1 MVQLLFIFSDIAFT
15 ILRVVLG
22 AVLLAHSMP
31 KLKDLKK
38 TAENFEMMG
47 FRPGKFWGTFVAL
60 VEVLVGLFFTLG
72 FFTQIA
78 AAVVAVEFIVILI
91 SVKKFKKFTGGY
103 ELDLLILAGALVL
116 LTVGGGAWSLDSVLK
131 IILY

>member
-1 MVQLLFIFSDIAFT
+1 MIQLLFVFSDIAFT
-15 ILRVVLG
+15 ILRVALG
-22 AVLLAHSMP
+22 AVLLAHGMP

-60 VEVLVGLFFTLG
+60 VEVLAGLLFILG

-91 SVKKFKKFTGGY
+91 SVKKFKKF
-103 ELDLLILAGALVL
+103 VKK
-116 LTVGGGAWSLDSVLK
+116 LK
-131 IILY
+131 VY